1 MNESH
6 AKAETTHRHPDDV
19 RRAITDLPPPNTKR
33 WVVRRKA
40 QVVFG
45 VRDGIITLEE
55 ACEIYNLSV
64 EELASWQRL
73 IDQHGIHGLRV
84 TRLREYRM
92 ADREAAD

>member
-1 MNESH
+1 MTESH
-6 AKAETTHRHPDDV
+6 AKAEPTARELDNA
-19 RRAITDLPPPNTKR
+19 RRAIADLPPPNTKR

-55 ACEIYNLSV
+55 ACKRYNLSV
-64 EELASWQRL
+64 EEFASWQRL

-92 ADREAAD
+92 VDHEAAD